1 MKLTEVAQKNWR
13 RLDGPV
19 QLSAGRLP
27 RRFAAIGLISAFGDG
42 NLMFKRAGL
51 LFVVIQC
58 EGGNANGF
66 HD

>member
-19 QLSAGRLP
+19 QLSARG
-27 RRFAAIGLISAFGDG
+27 FAATGLISAFGDG

-51 LFVVIQC
+51 LFLL
-58 EGGNANGF
+58 
-66 HD
+66 

>member
-19 QLSAGRLP
+19 QLSAGRSP
-27 RRFAAIGLISAFGDG
+27 SGFAATGLISAFGDG

-51 LFVVIQC
+51 VFLL
-58 EGGNANGF
+58 
-66 HD
+66 